1 MRNITQS
8 TCCVIPPHIQNHVAQ
23 HGNSKQRERAAATLA
38 HTVAQRSCEQ
48 AAALIGPRV
57 QRPLEKKRHIYH
69 AGGQLTLPGTL
80 VMTEER
86 TTASDIEMREAFDGS
101 GAVYDFLG
109 SVFLRHSIDNR
120 GMRLD
125 STVHYGTHFENAFW
139 NGRQMVYGDGDG
151 QLYNRFTAPV
161 DVVAHEHIHGMTEHD
176 AGLLYCGQPGALNE
190 HISDVIGI
198 LTKQWRLG
206 LTAMRSDWVIG
217 REVFGPAVRG
227 VGLRSMKAPGTAY
240 DDPVLG
246 KDPQPSHM
254 RRYMDFPDD
263 DGGVHINSGILN
275 RAFYFTAADL
285 RGYAWEIGGRI
296 WYRTATSRLHPEAD
310 FQYFAEATVTVAGE
324 MYGIGGNVQRVIFD
338 AFSRVGLSLPA
349 SLLRS
354 AGFGRKALLPEGS
367 SAKE

>member
-1 MRNITQS
+1 MQK
-8 TCCVIPPHIQNHVAQ
+8 HVAE
-23 HGNSKQRERAAATLA
+23 HGNREQRKRAAATLA
-38 HTVAQRSCEQ
+38 HTVVPRSCEHV
-48 AAALIGPRV
+48 AALIGPPV
-57 QRPLEKKRHIYH
+57 QRPPEKKRHVYH
-69 AGGQLTLPGTL
+69 AGSQLILPGTL

-86 TTASDIEMREAFDGS
+86 PTASDIEVREAFDGS
-101 GAVYDFLG
+101 GAVHDFLG

-125 STVHYGTHFENAFW
+125 STVHYGAHFENAFW
-139 NGRQMVYGDGDG
+139 NGRQVVYGDGDG
-151 QLYNRFTAPV
+151 QLFNRFTGSY
-161 DVVAHEHIHGMTEHD
+161 DITGHEYAHGMTEHD

-198 LTKQWRLG
+198 MIKQWRRG
-206 LTAMRSDWVIG
+206 VTAMRSDWVIG

-275 RAFYFTAADL
+275 RAFYFTATDL
-285 RGYAWEIGGRI
+285 RGFAWDIAGRV
-296 WYRTATSRLHPEAD
+296 WYRAATAMLYPEAD
-310 FQYFAEATVTVAGE
+310 FIHFAKATVIAAGE

-338 AFSRVGLSLPA
+338 AWSRVGLLLPA

-354 AGFGRKALLPEGS
+354 VGFGRKPLLPGRS
-367 SAKE
+367 STKE

>member
-1 MRNITQS
+1 MRNITQRI
-8 TCCVIPPHIQNHVAQ
+8 CCVIPPHIQNHVAE
-23 HGNSKQRERAAATLA
+23 HGNREQRKRAAATLA
-38 HTVAQRSCEQ
+38 HTAVPRSCERV
-48 AAALIGPRV
+48 AALIGPPV
-57 QRPLEKKRHIYH
+57 HRPAEKKRHVYD
-69 AGGQLTLPGTL
+69 AGRQLILPGTL
-80 VMTEER
+80 VMTEGR
-86 TTASDIEMREAFDGS
+86 PTASDIEVREAFDGS

-139 NGRQMVYGDGDG
+139 DGRQMVYGDGDG

-176 AGLLYCGQPGALNE
+176 SGLLYCGQPGALNE

-217 REVFGPAVRG
+217 KGVFGPAVRG

-263 DGGVHINSGILN
+263 DGGVHINSGIPN
-275 RAFYFTAADL
+275 HAFYYTAIDL
-285 RGYAWEIGGRI
+285 RGFAWEIGGRI
-296 WYRTATSRLHPEAD
+296 WYRTATSRLFPEAG
-310 FQYFAEATVTVAGE
+310 FQYFAEATVIVAGE
-324 MYGIGGNVQRVIFD
+324 MYGIGGNVQRVIYD
-338 AFSRVGLSLPA
+338 AWARVGLLLPA

-354 AGFGRKALLPEGS
+354 AGFGRKALFAGHS
-367 SAKE
+367 STEE